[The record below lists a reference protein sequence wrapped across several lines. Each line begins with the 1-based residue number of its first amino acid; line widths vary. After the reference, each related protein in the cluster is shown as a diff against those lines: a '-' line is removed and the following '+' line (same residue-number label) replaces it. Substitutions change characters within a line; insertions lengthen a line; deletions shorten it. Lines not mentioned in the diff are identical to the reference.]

1 MVSSGVSTIGI
12 TWGLSF
18 KEIKKA
24 QEAKRRALG
33 SAAQGRQHDLLAEV
47 PKPQLHPELAE
58 LLPPET
64 LLYIQKSTAP
74 SVWGMSLVQEGS
86 TTIRKGR
93 DKAGKLV
100 IIKQTA
106 LTLDSGGR
114 VKEREVLER
123 FCREVR
129 VLRHEGVLYNDSDN
143 IVDIIGTKW
152 DASDGKQLLTIYL
165 EYGDFGNLAEF

>member
-1 MVSSGVSTIGI
+1 
-12 TWGLSF
+12 
-18 KEIKKA
+18 
-24 QEAKRRALG
+24 
-33 SAAQGRQHDLLAEV
+33 
-47 PKPQLHPELAE
+47 
-58 LLPPET
+58 
-64 LLYIQKSTAP
+64 
-74 SVWGMSLVQEGS
+74 MSLVQEGS

-123 FCREVR
+123 FCCEVR

>member
-1 MVSSGVSTIGI
+1 
-12 TWGLSF
+12 
-18 KEIKKA
+18 
-24 QEAKRRALG
+24 
-33 SAAQGRQHDLLAEV
+33 LAEV

-100 IIKQTA
+100 IIKQRA
-106 LTLDSGGR
+106 LTAGGSKRGKSWSDFAVMFAFFATREFSTTTISWTLLEQNGMPRMKDSY
-114 VKEREVLER
+114 LR
-123 FCREVR
+123 FIWNMEI
-129 VLRHEGVLYNDSDN
+129 SA
-143 IVDIIGTKW
+143 T
-152 DASDGKQLLTIYL
+152 
-165 EYGDFGNLAEF
+165 